1 MPPVSPLLVEEYK
14 KRLEEKANNPAFMDK
29 VVYDSI
35 EPSPYYLPKVDKV
48 PYLAERDY
56 VNVT

>member
-1 MPPVSPLLVEEYK
+1 
-14 KRLEEKANNPAFMDK
+14 MDK